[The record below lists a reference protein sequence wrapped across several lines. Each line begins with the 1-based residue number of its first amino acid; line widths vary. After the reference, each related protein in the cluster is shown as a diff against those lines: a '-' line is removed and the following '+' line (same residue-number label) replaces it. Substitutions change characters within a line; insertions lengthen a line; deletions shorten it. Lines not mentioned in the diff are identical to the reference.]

1 MAITFKE
8 MKQYISRIVR
18 VSICFEN
25 GSYDNYTLISDI
37 PEGKYEDLYV
47 YGIGMIDVEFPLDVY
62 SKPDSKQQMSEKC
75 ADWFLGCGLEIVLYD
90 KPRTDIVRNCEKGLR
105 FGDLRDCLQI
115 GGNFSIVLREDWSSE
130 EYEWRRDIP
139 EKYDKMFVYGI
150 GIEVNPKE
158 ADRFKDLFKDLDTVF
173 ARRMV
178 IVLSETLRQDIDVN
192 DTMEGMWKNVIRA
205 GNHRSIKKAF
215 Q

>member
-8 MKQYISRIVR
+8 VKQYISRIVR

-37 PEGKYEDLYV
+37 SEGKYEDLFV

-62 SKPDSKQQMSEKC
+62 SKPYLKRPVKN
-75 ADWFLGCGLEIVLYD
+75 ADCFWGCGLEIVLYD

-105 FGDLRDCLQI
+105 FGDLRNYLQI

-130 EYEWRRDIP
+130 EYEWRKDIP
-139 EKYDKMFVYGI
+139 EKYDEMFVYGI

-158 ADRFKDLFKDLDTVF
+158 ASRFVDRFKDLDIAL
-173 ARRMV
+173 ARQMV
-178 IVLSETLRQDIDVN
+178 IVLSKTPRQDIMD
-192 DTMEGMWKNVIRA
+192 
-205 GNHRSIKKAF
+205 
-215 Q
+215 